1 MQSSRITIPYST
13 SVLLFPG
20 VPNCGTGM
28 SQAGFNVVEGIL
40 PGQATHS
47 YDLSKAPLKKVN
59 LVWFKGPIYK
69 NHPVSFYRTFHNN
82 TCSVTVISK
91 EEGPTDVPC
100 AAAIIVI
107 PASDTFQ
114 LVRFSNGML
123 FAPTSVGCTLCIP
136 SDNDWYLCFEY
147 GLPETPR
154 PPLLSTPVPVQSE
167 PTKVVPEEPPSES
180 IKTPIVESVPSPPS
194 KPDIKSR
201 PTRSRKQPDRFGTWE
216 Q

>member
-28 SQAGFNVVEGIL
+28 SQAGFNLVEGIL

-47 YDLSKAPLKKVN
+47 YDLSKVRLKQVN
-59 LVWFKGPIYK
+59 LVWFKGPVYK
-69 NHPVSFYRTFHNN
+69 HHPVSFYRTFHNK
-82 TCSVTVISK
+82 TCSVTVITK

-107 PASDTFQ
+107 PASDKFQ

-154 PPLLSTPVPVQSE
+154 PPSLPTPE
-167 PTKVVPEEPPSES
+167 PIEAVLEEPLSES
-180 IKTPIVESVPSPPS
+180 IQTPVVESVPSPPP
-194 KPDIKSR
+194 KTEIKSR

>member
-1 MQSSRITIPYST
+1 MQSPRITIPYST

-47 YDLSKAPLKKVN
+47 YDLSKVPLKKVN
-59 LVWFKGPIYK
+59 LVWFKGPVYK
-69 NHPVSFYRTFHNN
+69 NRPVSFYRSFHNN

-100 AAAIIVI
+100 AAAIIVV
-107 PASDTFQ
+107 PASDKFQ

-136 SDNDWYLCFEY
+136 SENDWYLCFEY
-147 GLPETPR
+147 GLPVTPR
-154 PPLLSTPVPVQSE
+154 PPSLPTPE
-167 PTKVVPEEPPSES
+167 PIEAVAEEAPSES
-180 IKTPIVESVPSPPS
+180 IQAPIVESVPSPPP
-194 KPDIKSR
+194 KTEIKSR
-201 PTRSRKQPDRFGTWE
+201 PTRVRKQPDRFGTWE